1 MKQMIMI
8 VVFFS
13 FSLFLSAQET
23 AQPKVI
29 HFKELQKF
37 LPAKAPEG
45 FMREKPK
52 GQTVTAS
59 GVSSSSASVEFTAQ
73 KTERQLQTMDDGSQ
87 DSVDTE
93 VTWSARVE
101 ITDFAGMG
109 DAVVASMQMM
119 AGMEYDNETEF
130 GYERSVTV
138 AGYKGME
145 KSHDQDYSRSCELQ
159 LAVGTRFIVNSVGS
173 GFADAAILRGLL
185 ESMDLKK
192 LEQAK

>member
-1 MKQMIMI
+1 MKQMVML

-13 FSLFLSAQET
+13 LPLFVSAQET
-23 AQPKVI
+23 ATPKVI

-45 FMREKPK
+45 FTREKPK

-93 VTWSARVE
+93 VTWNARVE

-130 GYERSVTV
+130 GYERSVSV
-138 AGYKGME
+138 GGYKGME
-145 KSHDQDYSRSCELQ
+145 KSNAQEYSRSCELQ

>member
-1 MKQMIMI
+1 MKH
-8 VVFFS
+8 VSVFFLLI
-13 FSLFLSAQET
+13 FTGLIFAQDP
-23 AQPKVI
+23 APKKVI

-45 FMREKPK
+45 FTREKPK

-145 KSHDQDYSRSCELQ
+145 KSNEQEYSRSCELQ

-173 GFADAAILRGLL
+173 GFANAAILRGLL

>member
-1 MKQMIMI
+1 MKYMMFVLTI
-8 VVFFS
+8 
-13 FSLFLSAQET
+13 LFAFIAAAQD
-23 AQPKVI
+23 AKPSKVI

-45 FMREKPK
+45 FTREKPK

-73 KTERQLQTMDDGSQ
+73 KTEQQLQTMDDGSQ

-138 AGYKGME
+138 GGYKGME
-145 KSHDQDYSRSCELQ
+145 KSNEQEYSRSCELQ

-173 GFADAAILRGLL
+173 GFANAAILRGLL